1 MPEVFHAAIV
11 IVVHA
16 VLIGIGLRLI
26 IIDARTHRLPN
37 RIVLPVGACLLALV
51 GIEALAAGDASALVR
66 ALAGLVILGGFYAVL
81 NLAGGGV
88 GGGDV
93 KLAAVIGLVLAW
105 HGWQALIVGAAAA
118 FVLGAVYA
126 LGLMALRRAHR
137 STRIA
142 FGPWMIVGAVVG
154 IAVG

>member
-1 MPEVFHAAIV
+1 MPEVLHAAIV
-11 IVVHA
+11 IAVH
-16 VLIGIGLRLI
+16 VGLVGIGIWLI
-26 IIDARTHRLPN
+26 VIDARTHRLPN
-37 RIVLPVGACLLALV
+37 RIVLPVGAGLLGLV

-105 HGWQALIVGAAAA
+105 HGWQTLIIGAAAA